1 MRIGID
7 ISQAVYE
14 GTGVGKYVR
23 ELIPRLIQF
32 APQHEFVLFA
42 GTLRQ
47 KTKIQKFVH
56 AIQKTTSNVEV
67 KIIFLPP
74 TLLDLLWNKL
84 HIVPITW
91 FIGKVDIFW
100 SSDWTQPPLG
110 GAIGMTT
117 IHDVSFLHFPESF
130 HKKIVAV
137 QRRRLLHALQEC
149 SVFLCDSEATKSDVE
164 EYIGIKKNKLF
175 VVYPGYS
182 SKL

>member
-7 ISQAVYE
+7 ISQAVYA

-23 ELIPRLIQF
+23 ELIPRLIKM

-47 KTKIQKFVH
+47 KQSIQKLLRS
-56 AIQKTTSNVEV
+56 IQKISPNVEV
-67 KIIFLPP
+67 VIMPLPP
-74 TLLDLLWNKL
+74 TFLDFLWNTL
-84 HIVPITW
+84 HIFPITW
-91 FIGKVDIFW
+91 FIGHVDVFW

-110 GAIGMTT
+110 NAVGMTT

-130 HKKIVAV
+130 HKKIVSV

-149 SVFLCDSEATKSDVE
+149 SVFLCDSEATKRDVE

-182 SKL
+182 KTV

>member
-23 ELIPRLIQF
+23 ELIPRLIAL
-32 APQHEFVLFA
+32 APQHDFVLFA

-47 KTKIQKFVH
+47 KKSIQKFVR
-56 AIQKTTSNVEV
+56 AIQKRASNIEV
-67 KIIFLPP
+67 KIVSLPP
-74 TLLDLLWNKL
+74 TFLDFLWNKL
-84 HIVPITW
+84 HIIPIQW
-91 FIGKVDIFW
+91 LIGKVDVFW

-110 GAIGMTT
+110 NAIGMTT

-149 SVFLCDSEATKSDVE
+149 SVFLCDSEATKNDVE

-182 SKL
+182 STI